1 LPRAYPQSDRFEFAG
16 AYRSAREVGG
26 DYYDFID
33 FDDDHLAFLVAD
45 VSGKSLP
52 GMLVMLLTRDLI
64 KQLTRRVP
72 DPAQL
77 LLSLNRELLPNIRKG
92 MFVTMFFG
100 VLNKRTGQFRF
111 ASAGHNPLIVV
122 RADGRPHELQRPK
135 GYPLGMMAPNLF
147 EERLESAEV
156 RLSPG
161 DWLIQY
167 TDGINEAHNPADEE
181 FGMDRF
187 VQLLT
192 TYRDLS
198 PERLVAETLR
208 QHEAFVGTA
217 SQFDDITLLAMK
229 WNGSE
234 ADKNRVEAK
243 GAARVG

>member
-1 LPRAYPQSDRFEFAG
+1 
-16 AYRSAREVGG
+16 
-26 DYYDFID
+26 
-33 FDDDHLAFLVAD
+33 

-64 KQLTRRVP
+64 KRLTRNVP
-72 DPAQL
+72 DPAR
-77 LLSLNRELLPNIRKG
+77 LLSNLNRELLPNIRKG

-111 ASAGHNPLIVV
+111 ASAGHNPLIVI
-122 RADGRPHELQRPK
+122 RSDGRPHELQRPK
-135 GYPLGMMAPNLF
+135 GYPLGMMAPDIF
-147 EERLESAEV
+147 DERLESGEIQ
-156 RLSPG
+156 LSPG
-161 DWLIQY
+161 DWLVQY

-192 TYRDLS
+192 TYRGLS

-208 QHEAFVGTA
+208 QHEAFVGAA

-229 WNGSE
+229 WNGSMTD
-234 ADKNRVEAK
+234 ACSMDQK